1 VTFSQTTRC
10 FLTAALV
17 HLSAVGC
24 LLLLASRTEALTAQW
39 NLTLWL
45 LLIGFVVCTTFG
57 LSFHLLPAVARRLS
71 PKGPWAPISF
81 VLVEASVV
89 VGAASLAESS
99 YSPFPGWT
107 FSAASLLLLVAV
119 GVTLGLFGATLARP
133 RLTTPGPE
141 TRPGD
146 AVTVPLF
153 LASWV
158 AAFVAAGLFAL
169 SGVSDGPG
177 FGWWLAA
184 VHLFVLGHVTL
195 LIAAVTVRL
204 VPRLLDADAPR
215 TTGMALAALGVAGA
229 GLVPLGMLLVS
240 PSDAELLDGF
250 AAPEAA
256 FALLFL
262 GILLYLGWK
271 ARTRRAQLGL
281 HLTSVLFLLAGGAA
295 GLWMVYAS
303 DYDPVVSHALV
314 NLLGFI
320 GLTIVVMWFGMVAPF
335 QRISHAWTLRMLW
348 VLSAVWL
355 TGVVVLAWA
364 GDATGAAPVWATMLG
379 GALLLGVAVTWGAG
393 TIPVLFPRINPLP
406 GLSSEQ
412 IRVLRGRWGRR

>member
-1 VTFSQTTRC
+1 MTFSQTTRC

-24 LLLLASRTEALTAQW
+24 LLLLASRTEALTSQW

-57 LSFHLLPAVARRLS
+57 LSFHLLPAVAHRLS

-107 FSAASLLLLVAV
+107 FSVASLLLLVAV

-215 TTGMALAALGVAGA
+215 ATGIALAALGVAGA

-240 PSDAELLDGF
+240 PSDAKLLVGF

-348 VLSAVWL
+348 VLSAGWL

-364 GDATGAAPVWATMLG
+364 GDATGAAPVWATTLG